1 MTADQF
7 HDALTL
13 LSADLVAE
21 ADRWRTRPVRRHHR
35 RAYALLAAS
44 FLLVLGCGFF
54 LRVPLFAAPASEQVA
69 MQRSAEAPAAV
80 EEAESAMNPAANG
93 GLAMEGS
100 SVEDSA
106 SSDAADT
113 VTSQSAASGSSDTP
127 LYPGITHLQTI
138 PALPDSAS
146 SANFSAVSTA
156 CLYSSREAL
165 ENCRQTLSPF
175 DPDNLLASCESYD
188 TLWFSSQDLLVLTLY
203 SLPQGTVP
211 TITSMEA
218 CDGQWH
224 IQIGTTSAPD
234 SAPSDYHILLSVT
247 KGLIPED
254 ADILLT
260 LP

>member
-1 MTADQF
+1 MTADRF

-69 MQRSAEAPAAV
+69 MQRSAEAPAAA
-80 EEAESAMNPAANG
+80 EEAESAMNSDDDG
-93 GLAMEGS
+93 VAMEGS

-113 VTSQSAASGSSDTP
+113 VTSQSAASGSSDTS

-156 CLYSSREAL
+156 CLYASREAL

-211 TITSMEA
+211 TVTSIEA

-224 IQIGTTSAPD
+224 IQVGTTSAPG